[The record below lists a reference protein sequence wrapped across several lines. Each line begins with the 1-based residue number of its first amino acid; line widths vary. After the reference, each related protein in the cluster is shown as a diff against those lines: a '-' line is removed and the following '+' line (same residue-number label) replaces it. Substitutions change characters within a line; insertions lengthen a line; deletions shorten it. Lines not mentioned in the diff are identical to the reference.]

1 MMTCLISVRE
11 TAVEDGN
18 LYHKDIPKIWHKY
31 DPSLYEWILNLTEE
45 FDLTFPLKNGHLSL
59 VPCLL
64 SDQPPKFEWPDISES
79 NSLRKKEL
87 KVLYLFSYLPAG
99 LFNRL
104 QVRLYQYADGSTIW
118 KNGSLLKKNEHI
130 ALIVQDKNQVIEI
143 KVQGSKPEN
152 IIYVIHEV
160 LEVLINESFNG
171 IEYDCSFPCL
181 DCVDAHVLD
190 PHMFKVSLIKRA
202 IVLKA
207 PFLQCSKS
215 FHLISIPEL
224 QTLIPVDKDSNLDFQ
239 LESSI
244 RDLNHLKRQ
253 LKYDVSI
260 WYCGLDVP
268 KTEADKA
275 EFVDPLVLISFLK
288 NSNYKIW
295 YSNNPEEETFEKISY
310 ALKDSRTVLLCLSD
324 SFAKDEKCMQVYEL
338 AKNIIRKNCII
349 IELGSTHNWL
359 ENPLFASICADYRCI
374 LRELSRFKHKIAEL
388 CEVLDN
394 QLGFD
399 RSLEIEEKK
408 DIAPDVFIS
417 YCWMNSHDAVS
428 KGTKKSSTGLGWL
441 DPRNLKKTFGSHGM
455 NVWLDI
461 SDSSNSSNLF
471 NEITKGL
478 NKASVFVACLSDE
491 YVNSKN
497 CVLEFRFAHCSL
509 KKPIVKALVGTGSN
523 WRNHEISFLGGVYPE
538 INCQFENTGLFYYK
552 LYTRYYF

>member
-18 LYHKDIPKIWHKY
+18 LYHKDIPKIWHNY

-64 SDQPPKFEWPDISES
+64 SDQAPKFDWPDISES

-130 ALIVQDKNQVIEI
+130 ALIIQDKDQVIEI

-181 DCVDAHVLD
+181 DCVDAHVAD
-190 PHMFKVSLIKRA
+190 PHMFRVSLIKRA

-224 QTLIPVDKDSNLDFQ
+224 QKFIPINVDSEALEF
-239 LESSI
+239 ESSMSQ
-244 RDLNHLKRQ
+244 Q
-253 LKYDVSI
+253 LVTFNEF
-260 WYCGLDVP
+260 LD
-268 KTEADKA
+268 TENLED
-275 EFVDPLVLISFLK
+275 
-288 NSNYKIW
+288 NS
-295 YSNNPEEETFEKISY
+295 
-310 ALKDSRTVLLCLSD
+310 
-324 SFAKDEKCMQVYEL
+324 
-338 AKNIIRKNCII
+338 
-349 IELGSTHNWL
+349 
-359 ENPLFASICADYRCI
+359 
-374 LRELSRFKHKIAEL
+374 
-388 CEVLDN
+388 
-394 QLGFD
+394 
-399 RSLEIEEKK
+399 
-408 DIAPDVFIS
+408 PDVFIS

-441 DPRNLKKTFGSHGM
+441 DPRNLKKTFESHGM
-455 NVWLDI
+455 SVWLDI

-538 INCQFENTGLFYYK
+538 VNCQFENTGLFNIQ
-552 LYTRYYF
+552 LYSRYHF